1 MNYFNEQ
8 SQLSYQPMPFLTDRA
23 SLKSAFNKKL
33 DLNLHCIKR
42 PQQTCVIEVTNPN
55 MLAWGIE
62 AGDMLVVEKNEHL
75 SIGDLVVMEQDNQ
88 FCIYELANYDG
99 KAFLFL
105 ALDAKMKS
113 IKCEKWTELPIIGVI
128 TNTIHQI
135 KPRTQ
140 MKFAA

>member
-1 MNYFNEQ
+1 
-8 SQLSYQPMPFLTDRA
+8 MPFLTDRA
-23 SLKSAFNKKL
+23 SFGSAFNKKL

-42 PQQTCVIEVTNPN
+42 PEQTCLIEVTNPN
-55 MLAWGIE
+55 MLTWGIE
-62 AGDMLVVEKNEHL
+62 AGDMLVVEKHEHL
-75 SIGDLVVMEQDNQ
+75 NIGDLVVMELANQ
-88 FCIYELANYDG
+88 FCVYELANYDG
-99 KAFLFL
+99 KEFVFF

-113 IKCEKWTELPIIGVI
+113 IKSQKWTELPIIGVI